1 MSDTYTVAVHQ
12 EDDTL
17 WAEVEE
23 LPGCFA
29 TGRDLAE
36 LEEALV
42 EAITLY
48 RQDTDADAA
57 PVRHGRLTVAAK
69 PRIEIEGRLHLTLT

>member
-12 EDDTL
+12 EGDTL

-29 TGRDLAE
+29 TGRDLDE

-48 RQDTDADAA
+48 RQDTDTDAA
-57 PVRHGRLTVAAK
+57 PARHGRLTVAAK
-69 PRIEIEGRLHLTLT
+69 PKIEGRLHLTLT

>member
-12 EDDTL
+12 EGDTL

-29 TGRDLAE
+29 TGRDLDE

-48 RQDTDADAA
+48 QQDTDAGPA
-57 PVRHGRLTVAAK
+57 RQGRLTVAAK
-69 PRIEIEGRLHLTLT
+69 PKIEGRLRLTLT

>member
-12 EDDTL
+12 EGDTL

-69 PRIEIEGRLHLTLT
+69 PRIEGELHLTLT

>member
-29 TGRDLAE
+29 TGRDLDE

-48 RQDTDADAA
+48 QQDADGA
-57 PVRHGRLTVAAK
+57 PARHGRLTVVAK
-69 PRIEIEGRLHLTLT
+69 PKIEGRLQLTLT

>member
-29 TGRDLAE
+29 TGRDLPE

-48 RQDTDADAA
+48 QQDTDAA
-57 PVRHGRLTVAAK
+57 PAGPADGGSQAEDRG
-69 PRIEIEGRLHLTLT
+69 

>member
-1 MSDTYTVAVHQ
+1 MTVTYTVAVHQ
-12 EDDTL
+12 EGDTF

-36 LEEALV
+36 LEEAIV

-48 RQDTDADAA
+48 QQDTDTA
-57 PVRHGRLTVAAK
+57 PARRGGLELAAK
-69 PRIEIEGRLHLTLT
+69 PKIEGKLHLTLT

>member
-48 RQDTDADAA
+48 QQDTDAA
-57 PVRHGRLTVAAK
+57 PVRHGRLTVATK
-69 PRIEIEGRLHLTLT
+69 PKIEGRLHLTLT

>member
-1 MSDTYTVAVHQ
+1 MSDTYTVALHQ
-12 EDDTL
+12 EGDTF

-36 LEEALV
+36 LEEAIV
-42 EAITLY
+42 EAIGLY
-48 RQDTDADAA
+48 QQDTDAA
-57 PVRHGRLTVAAK
+57 PVHHGRVGLAAK
-69 PRIEIEGRLHLTLT
+69 PKIEGKLRLTLA

>member
-12 EDDTL
+12 EGDTL

-48 RQDTDADAA
+48 RQDTDTDTDTA
-57 PVRHGRLTVAAK
+57 PVQHGRLTVAAK
-69 PRIEIEGRLHLTLT
+69 PKVEGRLQLTLT

>member
-23 LPGCFA
+23 LPGCNVQE
-29 TGRDLAE
+29 RS
-36 LEEALV
+36 LEEARQSLKEAVQLIVQTNRELARQESEGHQVVREPLAVPV
-42 EAITLY
+42 E
-48 RQDTDADAA
+48 
-57 PVRHGRLTVAAK
+57 
-69 PRIEIEGRLHLTLT
+69 

>member
-29 TGRDLAE
+29 TGRDLDE

-48 RQDTDADAA
+48 QQDTDAVPA
-57 PVRHGRLTVAAK
+57 RHGRLTVAAK
-69 PRIEIEGRLHLTLT
+69 PKIEGRLRLTLT

>member
-1 MSDTYTVAVHQ
+1 MSVTYTVAVHQ
-12 EDDTL
+12 EDDTF

-48 RQDTDADAA
+48 REDTDAA
-57 PVRHGRLTVAAK
+57 PVKHGRLTVAAK
-69 PRIEIEGRLHLTLT
+69 PKVEGRLTLTLT

>member
-48 RQDTDADAA
+48 RQDTDTDAA
-57 PVRHGRLTVAAK
+57 PVQHGRLTVAAMPK
-69 PRIEIEGRLHLTLT
+69 VEGRLQLTLT

>member
-1 MSDTYTVAVHQ
+1 MSDTYTFAVHQ
-12 EDDTL
+12 EDGTL

-48 RQDTDADAA
+48 QQDADAA
-57 PVRHGRLTVAAK
+57 PARHGRLTVAAK
-69 PRIEIEGRLHLTLT
+69 PKIEGRLQLTLT

>member
-12 EDDTL
+12 EGDTL

-48 RQDTDADAA
+48 RQDTDTDAA

-69 PRIEIEGRLHLTLT
+69 PRIEGELHLTLT

>member
-1 MSDTYTVAVHQ
+1 MSDTYTVALHQ
-12 EDDTL
+12 EGDTF

-36 LEEALV
+36 LEEAIV
-42 EAITLY
+42 EAIGLY
-48 RQDTDADAA
+48 RQDTDAHPA
-57 PVRHGRLTVAAK
+57 RHGRVRLAAK
-69 PRIEIEGRLHLTLT
+69 PKIEGKLRLTLA

>member
-12 EDDTL
+12 EGDTF

-36 LEEALV
+36 LEEAIV

-48 RQDTDADAA
+48 LQEGDTA
-57 PVRHGRLTVAAK
+57 PAQHGRLTVAAK
-69 PRIEIEGRLHLTLT
+69 PKIEGRLHLTLT

>member
-12 EDDTL
+12 EDGTL

-48 RQDTDADAA
+48 QQDTDAA
-57 PVRHGRLTVAAK
+57 PARHGRLTVAAK
-69 PRIEIEGRLHLTLT
+69 PKIEGRLHLTLT

>member
-12 EDDTL
+12 EGDTL

-48 RQDTDADAA
+48 RQDTDADTA

-69 PRIEIEGRLHLTLT
+69 PKVEGELHLTLT

>member
-1 MSDTYTVAVHQ
+1 MTVTYTVAVHQ
-12 EDDTL
+12 EGDTF

-36 LEEALV
+36 LEEAIV

-48 RQDTDADAA
+48 QQDTDAA
-57 PVRHGRLTVAAK
+57 PARHGRLTVAAK
-69 PRIEIEGRLHLTLT
+69 PKIEGKLHLTLT

>member
-12 EDDTL
+12 EGDTF

-48 RQDTDADAA
+48 RQDADTSPAQHA
-57 PVRHGRLTVAAK
+57 RLTVAAK
-69 PRIEIEGRLHLTLT
+69 PKIEGRLHLTLT

>member
-48 RQDTDADAA
+48 QQDTDAA
-57 PVRHGRLTVAAK
+57 PVRHGRLTVVAK
-69 PRIEIEGRLHLTLT
+69 PKIEGRLRLTLT